1 MANQPHRII
10 FMGTPEFAVPSL
22 RALLDGPDQV
32 VAVVTQPDRPRG
44 RGRKLTPPPVKTLAL
59 EAGVPVLQPASV
71 RTAEFLNELKSYG
84 PDIIAVTAFGRIL
97 PGALL
102 DLPPLGTINVHASLL
117 PRYRGAAPIQWAI
130 LNGDHTTGVTIMQLD
145 EGLDTGDILLSQSLA
160 IAPDDTAATLAVR
173 MAEMGGSLLCEAL
186 VKLHQGKLP
195 PTPQNEAQA
204 TAAPP
209 LTKEQGLVDWN
220 LPAGVLSCRVRGLDP
235 WPTAFTLL
243 NGLRLRLY
251 APSVLVGE
259 GSATPGTIIRADQ
272 EGLVI
277 ATGRDCLLVKEIQME
292 GGKRLALQAFLR
304 GHELAAGT
312 ILGR

>member
-1 MANQPHRII
+1 MDNQPHRII

-22 RALLDGPDQV
+22 RALLAGPDQV

-59 EAGVPVLQPASV
+59 AAGVPVLQPASV
-71 RTAEFLNELKSYG
+71 RTAEFLNELKSFC

-97 PGALL
+97 PAPLL
-102 DLPPLGTINVHASLL
+102 NLPPLGVINVHGSLL

-145 EGLDTGDILLSQSLA
+145 EGLDTGDLLLSQSLA
-160 IAPDDTAATLAVR
+160 IAPDDTAATLAIR
-173 MAEMGGSLLCEAL
+173 MAELGGSLLCEAL
-186 VKLHQGKLP
+186 DKLHQGKLFA
-195 PTPQNEAQA
+195 TPQNEAHA

-209 LTKEQGLVDWN
+209 LSKEEGLVDWN

-235 WPTAFTLL
+235 WPTAFTFL

-251 APSVLVGE
+251 APSVMAAE
-259 GSATPGTIIRADQ
+259 SSAPPGTIIRADQ
-272 EGLVI
+272 NGLVI

-292 GGKRLALQAFLR
+292 GGKRLPLQAFLS

-312 ILGR
+312 ILGL